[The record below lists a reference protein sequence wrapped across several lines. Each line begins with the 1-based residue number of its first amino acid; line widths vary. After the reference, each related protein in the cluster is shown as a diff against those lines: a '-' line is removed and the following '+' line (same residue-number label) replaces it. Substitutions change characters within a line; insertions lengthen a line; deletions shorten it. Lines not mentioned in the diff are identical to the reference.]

1 MGHLELAGFEMYRG
15 SMVSHGD
22 NVRDFEK
29 FDMVMSGHY
38 HHRSS
43 NGNIFYLGSH
53 AEFTWSDYDD
63 PKGFHI
69 FDTETRELEF
79 VENPFK
85 MFDKFWY
92 DDVTPGKE
100 PEKCQVEHFKDKF
113 VKVIVTNKT
122 NPYMFDLTINRLE
135 KAGALDLQI
144 VDDHLNLNLQD
155 DQQIVNEAES
165 TIDIFNNHIEQ
176 IDIQNLDKT
185 KLQSVINELY
195 QEALSIE

>member
-43 NGNIFYLGSH
+43 DGHIFYLGNH

-69 FDTETRELEF
+69 FDTQTRELTF
-79 VENPFK
+79 IRNPYI
-85 MFDKFWY
+85 MFDKVWY
-92 DDVTPGKE
+92 NDSEMMPEDIDVSKYSGK
-100 PEKCQVEHFKDKF
+100 FI
-113 VKVIVTNKT
+113 KVIVTNKSE
-122 NPYMFDLTINRLE
+122 PFRFDLFIDRLE
-135 KAGALDLQI
+135 KAGTLDIQ
-144 VDDHLNLNLQD
+144 VVEDHLNLNMEED
-155 DQQIVNEAES
+155 DQIINEAES
-165 TIDIFNNHIEQ
+165 TLDIFKKY
-176 IDIQNLDKT
+176 IDQVNITNLNKV
-185 KLQSVINELY
+185 KLENTIIDLY
-195 QEALSIE
+195 NEALTIE